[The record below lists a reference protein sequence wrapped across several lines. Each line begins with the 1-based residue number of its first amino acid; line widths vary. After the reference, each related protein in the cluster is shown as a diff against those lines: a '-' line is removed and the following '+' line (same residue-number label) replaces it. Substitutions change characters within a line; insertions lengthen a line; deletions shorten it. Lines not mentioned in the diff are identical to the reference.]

1 MKKWQVLLVS
11 ALSVLTIA
19 GCGNKTDK
27 ANRVTVGVAGENE
40 EKVWNDVSKKLKD
53 DGIDL
58 KVKLF
63 QIMFNRMRRLLK
75 MKLI

>member
-27 ANRVTVGVAGENE
+27 ANRVTVGVAGE
-40 EKVWNDVSKKLKD
+40 KKLLRK
-53 DGIDL
+53 
-58 KVKLF
+58 
-63 QIMFNRMRRLLK
+63 
-75 MKLI
+75 